1 MPITFIKTSLL
12 CLLLTLCLQPA
23 TAQLERMRA
32 GHWYFG
38 DGYGF
43 DFTSGKI
50 QKEEGAAIQTIESCC
65 AMSDK
70 NGQLLFYTNGGGRSD
85 GSGDGQVWNANHE
98 VMEGGD
104 FGGLIG
110 GGKSAWQGCLIVPNP
125 VDENIYYLFT
135 IDELETYLI
144 EDPNFPIGKGFSAFE
159 INISANNGKGKV
171 TIIGQNITTPSFE
184 YLTGT
189 QHANCTDYWVII
201 QTGHH
206 FIETNADALD
216 SFYVFKVDET
226 GLNTPVISP
235 IFKGFEELRDEY
247 GAMKMTTDGEQLVAG
262 TFIYDF
268 NKETGQL
275 TNPVD
280 LKPAIRTSRDPV
292 AISPDNQFLYNFKVE
307 SSGDTAFV
315 FASYQYELGVSNI
328 METEVKIA
336 EVILEG
342 IFVIGTP
349 QLAPDGKI
357 YIPSWADDPL
367 DKEIISVI
375 HIPNEK
381 GTAAKFE
388 LDLLAVSE
396 DFSFRFLRFGNF
408 MDHIFQK
415 KPISEHQEN
424 SQLVS
429 VQCEAQEE
437 VILMVPSD
445 KTSYAWSTNTDTD
458 SIAVYRSG
466 TYWIDY
472 ATGCDSGTD
481 TFIVDIINDQFQVAL
496 PRAKFLLCEGQ
507 EMTLTPQPIKDLIF
521 EWQDGTTAA
530 SYLIKQPGTYSATAE
545 EGLCIDTDSLRIIEI
560 APPSIDLGTDTLL
573 CDDPFLYLQAPY
585 SPYYEYEWSNGAT
598 TTDFWVFEEG
608 IYSLRISNYCGT
620 TEDAIQ
626 IDICPSCEIYV
637 PNAFSPNG
645 DGINDVLQ
653 AFKERECTPINF
665 QFSIFNRWG
674 SQVYN
679 SVHID
684 NSWNGQSDNNQF
696 IEGVYLYQI
705 QYELLWPDG
714 SLRKEVQTGDITLFR

>member
-1 MPITFIKTSLL
+1 MGKFLKI
-12 CLLLTLCLQPA
+12 CLLLLLSVFYLQPA

-65 AMSDK
+65 SMSDK

-85 GSGDGQVWNANHE
+85 GSSNGYIWNADHE
-98 VMEGGD
+98 VMEGGELK
-104 FGGLIG
+104 GVRG
-110 GGKSAWQGCLIVPNP
+110 GGRSAWQGCLIVPNP
-125 VDENIYYLFT
+125 ADDNIYYLFT

-144 EDPNFPIGKGFSAFE
+144 EDPKFPNGKGFSAFE
-159 INISANNGKGKV
+159 VNISANNGKGQV
-171 TIIGQNITTPSFE
+171 TTIGQNITTPSFE

-206 FIETNADALD
+206 FIETNADVLD
-216 SFYVFKVDET
+216 SFYVFKIDET
-226 GLNTPVISP
+226 GLHDPVISP
-235 IFKGFEELRDEY
+235 IFNGQEEIRDEY
-247 GAMKMTTDGEQLVAG
+247 GAMKMTTNGEQLIAG
-262 TFIYDF
+262 TFLYDF
-268 NKETGQL
+268 DKATGRL
-275 TNPVD
+275 NNPRD
-280 LKPAIRTSRDPV
+280 LKPAIRTPRDPI
-292 AISPDNQFLYNFKVE
+292 AISPDNQFFYNFKVE

-315 FASYQYELGVSNI
+315 FASYQYELDAPNV

-336 EVILEG
+336 DVILEG

-357 YIPSWADDPL
+357 YVPSWADDPL
-367 DKEIISVI
+367 DKEIISVL
-375 HIPNEK
+375 HSPNEK
-381 GTAAKFE
+381 GITADFE
-388 LDLLAVSE
+388 LDLLTVSE

-415 KPISEHQEN
+415 KPLSEHREN

-429 VQCEAQEE
+429 VQCDAQEE
-437 VILMVPSD
+437 VILTVPPD
-445 KTSYAWSTNTDTD
+445 KIAYAWSTNTDAD
-458 SIAVYRSG
+458 SIVVYRSG
-466 TYWIDY
+466 RYWIDY

-481 TFIVDIINDQFQVAL
+481 TFVVDIINDQFQVVL
-496 PRAKFLLCEGQ
+496 PKSKFLLCEGE
-507 EMTLTPQPIKDLIF
+507 EMTLTPQPIKDLNF
-521 EWQDGTTAA
+521 QWQDKTTAI
-530 SYLIKQPGTYSATAE
+530 SYIIKEPGTYSATAQ
-545 EGLCIDTDSLRIIEI
+545 EGLCIDTDSLRIIGI
-560 APPSIDLGTDTLL
+560 TPPSVDLGTDTLL

-585 SPYYEYEWSNGAT
+585 SPYYNYEWDNGAT

-608 IYSLRISNYCGT
+608 IYTLRISNICGT

-626 IDICPSCEIYV
+626 IYICPSCDIYV

-645 DGINDVLQ
+645 DGINDELQ
-653 AFKERECTPINF
+653 AFKEIDCTPINF

-674 SQVYN
+674 NLVYT
-679 SVHID
+679 SDRIES
-684 NSWNGQSDNNQF
+684 SWDGRSNNNQF
-696 IEGVYLYQI
+696 IEGIYIYQI
-705 QYELLWPDG
+705 QYDLLWPDG
-714 SLRKEVQTGDITLFR
+714 SLRKEIQTGDITLFR